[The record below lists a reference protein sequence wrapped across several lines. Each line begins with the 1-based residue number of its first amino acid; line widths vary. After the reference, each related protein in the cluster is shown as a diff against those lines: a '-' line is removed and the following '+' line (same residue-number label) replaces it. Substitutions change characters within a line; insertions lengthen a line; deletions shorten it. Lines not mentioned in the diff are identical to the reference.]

1 MINKNKPFIDKLRS
15 SGLRPTR
22 QRVEISKFLFGSRKT
37 FHFTVDDLNKLIKMH
52 RQMSDMMK
60 KIGRKN
66 GRGMLRNLLG
76 DLTGSKSN
84 NDDFEKIL
92 ENNPNFSRHL
102 SSQLSQKN
110 FSNVMGNIPGFM
122 KKK

>member
-1 MINKNKPFIDKLRS
+1 MKQVFYWSLVAALA
-15 SGLRPTR
+15 G
-22 QRVEISKFLFGSRKT
+22 FLFGFDTVVISGADQKLQT
-37 FHFTVDDLNKLIKMH
+37 LWNTTDIFHGVVVMSMALWGTVFGAVFGGFPT
-52 RQMSDMMK
+52 K

-76 DLTGSKSN
+76 DLTGSKNN

-102 SSQLSQKN
+102 SSQLSQKK
-110 FSNVMGNIPGFM
+110 FLDW
-122 KKK
+122 

>member
-1 MINKNKPFIDKLRS
+1 
-15 SGLRPTR
+15 
-22 QRVEISKFLFGSRKT
+22 
-37 FHFTVDDLNKLIKMH
+37 
-52 RQMSDMMK
+52 
-60 KIGRKN
+60 
-66 GRGMLRNLLG
+66 MLRNLLG
-76 DLTGSKSN
+76 DLTDSKSN